1 MRLLIQRA
9 ARAVATI
16 GVALL
21 ALIGLT
27 AGPVSAT
34 VTHVVVSGAAV
45 NGAFS
50 ASTSN
55 AALTDSVTGFTMP
68 CYFSA
73 SPEYAG
79 QTLTNGTYTSSPPLP
94 RAATVTSASLM
105 CALSYTFYGTP
116 QALPWSLNLTGPTAA
131 GGRTPATVSGLR
143 VSLSGLPAPCSLTLA
158 GTSATTGATVG
169 GYFTNPGG
177 LKLDGSG
184 DLHIWNAGNCGSWFS
199 SGDAA
204 ALTGDFSVNPTSLA
218 FTAS

>member
-9 ARAVATI
+9 ARAVAPI
-16 GVALL
+16 GAALL

-27 AGPVSAT
+27 AGPASAAVS
-34 VTHVVVSGAAV
+34 HVVVSGAAV

-55 AALTDSVTGFTMP
+55 AVLTDSVTGFKMP
-68 CYFSA
+68 CHLST

-94 RAATVTSASLM
+94 RAAAIASASLT
-105 CALSYTFYGTP
+105 CAFSYTFAGTA
-116 QALPWSLNLTGPTAA
+116 QALPWSLNLTGPTTA
-131 GGRTPATVSGLR
+131 GGWTPATVSGLR

-158 GTSATTGATVG
+158 GTSATTGATIG
-169 GYFTNPGG
+169 GYFANPGG
-177 LKLDGSG
+177 LRLDGSG
-184 DLHIWNAGNCGSWFS
+184 DLHIWNTSNCGTWFS
-199 SGDAA
+199 SGDTA
-204 ALTGDFSVNPTSLA
+204 ALTGDFTVTPSSLA

>member
-9 ARAVATI
+9 ARAAAT
-16 GVALL
+16 GTVLL
-21 ALIGLT
+21 ALVGLT
-27 AGPVSAT
+27 AGPASAAVSG
-34 VTHVVVSGAAV
+34 VVVSGAAV

-55 AALTDSVTGFTMP
+55 AVLTDSVTGVKMP
-68 CYFSA
+68 CYFST
-73 SPEYAG
+73 SPEYTG

-94 RAATVTSASLM
+94 RAATITSASLM
-105 CALSYTFYGTP
+105 CAFSYTFSGTP
-116 QALPWSLNLTGPTAA
+116 QALPWSLNLTGPTTA
-131 GGRTPATVSGLR
+131 GGWTPASVSGFR

-177 LKLDGSG
+177 LKLNGSG
-184 DLHIWNAGNCGSWFS
+184 DLHIWNTSNCGTWFS

-204 ALTGDFSVNPTSLA
+204 ALTGDFTVTPSSLA